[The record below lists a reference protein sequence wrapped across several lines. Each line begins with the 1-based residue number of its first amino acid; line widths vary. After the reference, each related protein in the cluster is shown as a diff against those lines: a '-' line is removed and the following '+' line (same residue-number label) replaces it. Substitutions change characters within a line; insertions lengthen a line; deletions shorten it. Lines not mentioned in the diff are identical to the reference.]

1 MRTSAAPSSGVRRL
15 VASSRGSAAVEFALV
30 LPILFVVLLGLVQ
43 VGVLAKDELL
53 VQQAARIGVRQA
65 AISPDGASVRAAAV
79 DASGGLD
86 GDRMTVTVS
95 GGGAQGDPV
104 SVSVTYEAPI
114 AVPFVEW
121 LFPPSVSLSAA
132 ATERRE
138 YP

>member
-1 MRTSAAPSSGVRRL
+1 VRSSSR
-15 VASSRGSAAVEFALV
+15 RGSAAVEFALV

-43 VGVLAKDELL
+43 VGLLARDELL
-53 VQQAARIGVRQA
+53 VQQAARVGARQA
-65 AISPDGASVRAAAV
+65 AISSDGTSVRAVAV
-79 DASGGLD
+79 DGSGGLD
-86 GDRMTVTVS
+86 EDRMTVTVA
-95 GGGAQGDPV
+95 GGAAQGDPV

-121 LFPPSVSLSAA
+121 LFPPGVSLSAS